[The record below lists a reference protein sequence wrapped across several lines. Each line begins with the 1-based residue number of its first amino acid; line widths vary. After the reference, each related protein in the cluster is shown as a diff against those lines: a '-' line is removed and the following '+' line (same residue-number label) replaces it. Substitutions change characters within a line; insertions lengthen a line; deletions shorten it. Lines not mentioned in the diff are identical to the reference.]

1 MLSAEA
7 KLRRIYFDRG
17 LNNSWCHAKAESNN
31 CFIINLKTSET
42 YKTIKRSLLMFQANL
57 LWAILFILFLRAF
70 EFELLAAQG
79 LGHNCV
85 Q

>member
-7 KLRRIYFDRG
+7 KPDNIDRG

-31 CFIINLKTSET
+31 CFIIHLKTSET
-42 YKTIKRSLLMFQANL
+42 YKAIKRSLSMF
-57 LWAILFILFLRAF
+57 IKYISLFLRAF
-70 EFELLAAQG
+70 GFELLAAQG
-79 LGHNCV
+79 LGHDSV

>member
-42 YKTIKRSLLMFQANL
+42 YKTIKQSFINVSS
-57 LWAILFILFLRAF
+57 IFILFSRAF